1 MNIKRI
7 KADLETAKKLTDAS
21 GNPTNDEYLYDI
33 AAYHTQQAVE
43 KSLKYCRHNVY
54 GEDDTAKRYRTH
66 NISSLLL
73 MISEYD
79 VNFLRDNAEIV
90 KMSDEITGWEASSRY
105 GESLV
110 AT

>member
-1 MNIKRI
+1 
-7 KADLETAKKLTDAS
+7 
-21 GNPTNDEYLYDI
+21 
-33 AAYHTQQAVE
+33 
-43 KSLKYCRHNVY
+43 
-54 GEDDTAKRYRTH
+54 
-66 NISSLLL
+66 

-110 AT
+110 ATRENIIKALKCAECLWNKIQSIEEEKDKTKSKPFHR